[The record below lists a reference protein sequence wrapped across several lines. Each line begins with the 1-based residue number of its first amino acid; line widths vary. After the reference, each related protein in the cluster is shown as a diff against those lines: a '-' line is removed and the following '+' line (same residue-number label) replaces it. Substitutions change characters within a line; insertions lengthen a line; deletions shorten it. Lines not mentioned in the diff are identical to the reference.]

1 MHNRPLLL
9 AATLLVTAPFASA
22 QWQQRFPASSPTA
35 RTASAM
41 AFVPQNAGLV
51 LFGGSAPLVNNQ
63 TWVYDGS
70 DWTQLTPATSPS
82 GRFGA
87 QLVYDVARN
96 VAVLYGGLASNI
108 SVPAPNSDTWEWDG
122 TDWTQRT
129 NVGSAGARY
138 RYGAS
143 YDLGRGKVVIFG
155 GATTQLLS
163 PPSNQTWEY
172 DGTAWLQITTTG
184 NPGGRDRPAMCY
196 MPSLAKT
203 VLFGG
208 SNGSTL
214 NDQTWVYD
222 GNTATWTQL
231 TIPGP
236 KPSARNAAV
245 MVYDSARDLCVLH
258 GGQNAANVLSDTW
271 TFDGTRW
278 TQSDS
283 PTQTIRDHA
292 MAFLP
297 ITNQVVKFGGFV
309 AAPNTTSNQT
319 WELGGAGFGVGCAG
333 SNGVPSLVAANAAIL
348 GQPLNLNVTGLEPS
362 INVGFL
368 VLGFTR
374 LPGIDLGFLGMPGC
388 LAYTSPDV
396 LLPVTGAA
404 GSAIWTWPSVAGPL
418 GGSFL
423 AQILSL
429 DPTANAFG
437 FTTSNALYTTL
448 TN

>member
-1 MHNRPLLL
+1 MNHPVLSVSLALL
-9 AATLLVTAPFASA
+9 ATAPFASA
-22 QWQQRFPASSPTA
+22 QWLQRTPATAPTA
-35 RTASAM
+35 RTAAAM
-41 AFVPQNAGLV
+41 TFVPQNLGLI
-51 LFGGSAPLVNNQ
+51 LFGGSAPLINNQ
-63 TWVYDGS
+63 TWLYDGT
-70 DWTQLTPATSPS
+70 DWTLLAPATSPT

-87 QLVYDVARN
+87 QLVYDQARG

-108 SVPAPNSDTWEWDG
+108 SVPPPASDTWEWDG
-122 TDWTQRT
+122 TTWTQRT
-129 NVGSAGARY
+129 NVGNAGARY

-208 SNGSTL
+208 SNGSSLT
-214 NDQTWVYD
+214 DQTWVYD
-222 GNTATWTQL
+222 GNAATWTQL
-231 TIPGP
+231 AITGP

-258 GGQNAANVLSDTW
+258 GGQDTTTVLSDTW

-278 TQSDS
+278 VQTNSA
-283 PTQTIRDHA
+283 TQTIRDHA
-292 MAFLP
+292 MAFSP
-297 ITNQVVKFGGFV
+297 ISNQVVKFGGFV

-319 WELGGAGFGVGCAG
+319 WELGGAGFGIGCAG
-333 SNGVPSLVAANAAIL
+333 SNGVPSLVAANAAVV

-362 INVGFL
+362 INLGFL
-368 VLGFTR
+368 VLGFTK
-374 LPGIDLGFLGMPGC
+374 LPGIDLGFLGMPSC

-396 LLPVTGAA
+396 LLPVAGAA
-404 GSAIWTWPSVAGPL
+404 GAATWTWPSVSGPL
-418 GGSFL
+418 GGFFY
-423 AQILSL
+423 AQLLSL

-437 FTTSNALYTTL
+437 FTTSNALYATL

>member
-1 MHNRPLLL
+1 MHNRSILL

-22 QWQQRFPASSPTA
+22 QWLQRNPAAAPTA
-35 RTASAM
+35 RTAAAM

-51 LFGGSAPLVNNQ
+51 LFGGSAPLLNNQ
-63 TWVYDGS
+63 TWVYDGT
-70 DWTQLTPATSPS
+70 DWTLLTPATSPT

-87 QLVYDVARN
+87 QLVYDQARGI
-96 VAVLYGGLASNI
+96 AVLYGGLTSNI
-108 SVPAPNSDTWEWDG
+108 SIPPPASDTWEWDG
-122 TDWTQRT
+122 TTWTQRT
-129 NVGSAGARY
+129 NVGNAGARY

-143 YDLGRGKVVIFG
+143 YDLGRGKVVMFG
-155 GATTQLLS
+155 GATSQLLI

-172 DGTAWLQITTTG
+172 DGTAWLQIATTG

-196 MPSLAKT
+196 MPSLATT

-208 SNGSTL
+208 FDGSTL
-214 NDQTWVYD
+214 TDQTWVYD
-222 GNTATWTQL
+222 GNTATWTQVAI
-231 TIPGP
+231 TGP

-258 GGQNAANVLSDTW
+258 GGQDTTTVLSDTW

-278 TQSDS
+278 VQTNST
-283 PTQTIRDHA
+283 TQTIRDHA
-292 MAFLP
+292 MAFSP
-297 ITNQVVKFGGFV
+297 ISDQVVKFGGFV

-333 SNGVPSLVAANAAIL
+333 SNGVPSLVAANAAVI
-348 GQPLNLNVTGLEPS
+348 GQPLNFAVTGLEPS
-362 INVGFL
+362 INLGFL

-388 LAYTSPDV
+388 AAYTSPDL
-396 LLPVTGAA
+396 LLPVTGTA
-404 GSAIWTWPSVAGPL
+404 GTATWTWPSVAGPL

-423 AQILSL
+423 AQLLSL

-437 FTTSNALYTTL
+437 FTTSNALYATL